1 MLGKP
6 ALFIR
11 QWLGDGTYE
20 FMLRRAIG

>member
-1 MLGKP
+1 MP